1 MTCFH
6 IVINIVTAPIVMHTM
21 KCSMECAH
29 NTINA
34 QIIVSQLAACEADDV
49 VIGCLEKAL
58 QIKETYS
65 LIDVGCPLLQV
76 VFTLST
82 TTSDNTKKRW
92 ISVAISILQ
101 KNFSQPIKHEFLFGA
116 TLTILSRNKETVEVT
131 NGHYTKLTKLI
142 LGFLNNSIQHVRS
155 CTLLQTECAG
165 AIQVLKQ
172 LLEAFVSLPDTLVS
186 SCLGVLGKLISV
198 FVLSP
203 STTAHDHLQVIYET
217 IASFASRDYLGRL
230 VNRLGKCIRDEEGL
244 EGAPM
249 IDMVDEFEALA
260 ALLYFNL
267 VDKRIYGN
275 HPLVTY
281 LAALVE
287 NYNTYT
293 QVLGDHAQFF
303 LELGCL
309 GTKLLSKDRRKE
321 VINDALCQ
329 FAENAHWHS
338 MRWIVALADKPLS
351 GATLIVEYVLLRIV
365 SGYTILKAALL
376 AEHLDAL
383 SYLLRWNSF
392 RELVLASSHVF
403 ELQSVLWQLVHVND
417 AWSDV
422 TYDGYDVAVSLLNTF
437 SSLLSFQPSIIFS
450 GQNEKFEIELLVR
463 FCLKSLDEI
472 LSDSLL
478 DVIQITSIEN
488 VYLSTSIILQHCIQ
502 RGAEHA
508 RCIVHHRVTRHA
520 FQDCERPGCE
530 RWCLV
535 VLKTVIESHNLI
547 CAKKLLHLSLKQA
560 NIMMSLAEILTNTDV
575 LSQTFFLDCLALVD
589 DSTKWQSDCVILFN
603 MLHQHTSNL
612 VSGHASILNSRQVN
626 YHISSAI
633 ALLSFKYVQLC
644 LKTLRNELESCVQ
657 AITQSVLSFN
667 HLFML
672 TPAFTTKEYSTIV
685 SIHLKI
691 VYLAALSTTGKDRD
705 ISIDSTDTLGLV
717 LGPMCISNEAL
728 AVYFDLAVITYLF
741 SSVQAAT
748 WLFIEAMAPVLS
760 RIIERLASGSI
771 RSKCLERSLLSYFT
785 SLRAVL
791 GTKWESREVNQV
803 LRLLRICLFD
813 RWSLNH
819 LLKAV
824 LSLPK
829 GLCCLFDLARV
840 APNHDA
846 NVIYFLSQHL
856 RAFRCETQRIGELEL
871 STLLSIKVEKT
882 SGSEVLRRALK
893 TLKHVARQENYASLC
908 SELGTISIMYDVICV
923 PSQNQ
928 DATILALE
936 ICCCLARFGHDVT
949 HESFTIALQRLL
961 VRIEISDTNI
971 RSHMAFL
978 ILEIQCQTQVVPI
991 LSQSSGKTAM
1001 YTKELYIASQK
1012 LVSPTRKPGPQNCDL
1027 LKTENKSSAL
1037 RQYLDRGKVRQQ
1049 IISNCQS
1056 LIQSS
1061 DQMEK
1066 NTLPDCLS
1074 TFGKSGVKTLE
1085 YVPLCKAIKQLSFI
1099 LDDFNMVINCDY
1111 VSALVP
1117 ALSTILTLHKVTN
1130 ATMCTIMQILDK
1142 IAFAKPSILLLNN
1155 QLDIPALF
1163 SSCSLH
1169 HRSSLLFAVNLC
1181 RFCNSIG
1188 AELKTLTE
1196 NKFKL
1201 SLVGLISL
1209 LLELLQHW
1217 RSNFEIVDQCIEQC
1231 ERFTV
1236 IKFIVCIV
1244 VFRCN

>member
-1 MTCFH
+1 MD
-6 IVINIVTAPIVMHTM
+6 
-21 KCSMECAH
+21 KCSYL
-29 NTINA
+29 N
-34 QIIVSQLAACEADDV
+34 
-49 VIGCLEKAL
+49 
-58 QIKETYS
+58 
-65 LIDVGCPLLQV
+65 
-76 VFTLST
+76 ST
-82 TTSDNTKKRW
+82 
-92 ISVAISILQ
+92 

-172 LLEAFVSLPDTLVS
+172 LLEA
-186 SCLGVLGKLISV
+186 VLGKLISV

-249 IDMVDEFEALA
+249 IDMTRGYMES
-260 ALLYFNL
+260 
-267 VDKRIYGN
+267 
-275 HPLVTY
+275 PLVTY

-417 AWSDV
+417 AWSDM

-575 LSQTFFLDCLALVD
+575 LSQTFFWIV
-589 DSTKWQSDCVILFN
+589 WHWWMIRQSGNRIV
-603 MLHQHTSNL
+603 
-612 VSGHASILNSRQVN
+612 ILNSRQVN

-871 STLLSIKVEKT
+871 STLLSIVKCYCAGNAGDTFQQKVEKT

-893 TLKHVARQENYASLC
+893 RLSMLQGKKLC
-908 SELGTISIMYDVICV
+908 E
-923 PSQNQ
+923 
-928 DATILALE
+928 
-936 ICCCLARFGHDVT
+936 
-949 HESFTIALQRLL
+949 
-961 VRIEISDTNI
+961 
-971 RSHMAFL
+971 
-978 ILEIQCQTQVVPI
+978 
-991 LSQSSGKTAM
+991 
-1001 YTKELYIASQK
+1001 
-1012 LVSPTRKPGPQNCDL
+1012 
-1027 LKTENKSSAL
+1027 
-1037 RQYLDRGKVRQQ
+1037 
-1049 IISNCQS
+1049 
-1056 LIQSS
+1056 
-1061 DQMEK
+1061 
-1066 NTLPDCLS
+1066 
-1074 TFGKSGVKTLE
+1074 
-1085 YVPLCKAIKQLSFI
+1085 
-1099 LDDFNMVINCDY
+1099 
-1111 VSALVP
+1111 
-1117 ALSTILTLHKVTN
+1117 
-1130 ATMCTIMQILDK
+1130 
-1142 IAFAKPSILLLNN
+1142 
-1155 QLDIPALF
+1155 
-1163 SSCSLH
+1163 
-1169 HRSSLLFAVNLC
+1169 SLL
-1181 RFCNSIG
+1181 
-1188 AELKTLTE
+1188 
-1196 NKFKL
+1196 
-1201 SLVGLISL
+1201 
-1209 LLELLQHW
+1209 
-1217 RSNFEIVDQCIEQC
+1217 
-1231 ERFTV
+1231 
-1236 IKFIVCIV
+1236 
-1244 VFRCN
+1244 